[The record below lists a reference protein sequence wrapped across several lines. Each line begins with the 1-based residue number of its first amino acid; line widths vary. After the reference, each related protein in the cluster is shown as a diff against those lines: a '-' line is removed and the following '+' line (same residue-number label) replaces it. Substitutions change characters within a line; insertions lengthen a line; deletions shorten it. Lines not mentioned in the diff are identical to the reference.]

1 MNSTME
7 GSRASG
13 MGSVDVASSSKT
25 SCKSNSRL
33 KVRYKGLTVLDQVG
47 SNLSKM
53 DRNGSNLIKLHFSP
67 VLKVRE
73 IHASAGYFP
82 SMITKIAS
90 NQLPQNWMQ
99 E

>member
-1 MNSTME
+1 MDRN
-7 GSRASG
+7 GS
-13 MGSVDVASSSKT
+13 KWIE
-25 SCKSNSRL
+25 
-33 KVRYKGLTVLDQVG
+33 
-47 SNLSKM
+47 M
-53 DRNGSNLIKLHFSP
+53 DRNGSNLIKLDFSP

>member
-1 MNSTME
+1 MKRDEKE
-7 GSRASG
+7 GI
-13 MGSVDVASSSKT
+13 KI
-25 SCKSNSRL
+25 
-33 KVRYKGLTVLDQVG
+33 DQI
-47 SNLSKM
+47 
-53 DRNGSNLIKLHFSP
+53 GSNLIKLDFSP